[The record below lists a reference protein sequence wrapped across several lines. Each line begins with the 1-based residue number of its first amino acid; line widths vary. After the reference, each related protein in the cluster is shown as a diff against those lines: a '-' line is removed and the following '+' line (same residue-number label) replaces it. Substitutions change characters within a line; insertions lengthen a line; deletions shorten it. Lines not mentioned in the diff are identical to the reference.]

1 MKKKF
6 RILSKSEEMERAS
19 DTLTRG
25 ICFIT
30 KVPLNDKPYE
40 LIWHAGAESFV
51 FVDRQL
57 INKETTD
64 V

>member
-1 MKKKF
+1 
-6 RILSKSEEMERAS
+6 MERAS